1 MRTVLFHPP
10 DKHTH
15 THDAMVGV
23 PGASRLMM
31 LMSPSTVPA
40 ARRWETLGFGLN
52 WTERTGAVCRSM
64 CASWACS
71 PAPVGWREG
80 RGREDGVRRG
90 ARAIGGFWGEAWDTT
105 GAVVAAPL
113 SSSPSRRA
121 PASHTETTPSDMPP
135 TMRPCDAA
143 AAPPEPRLVTWPQ
156 AKDEKRVRV
165 LTLRVCEEGERG

>member
-1 MRTVLFHPP
+1 MRVVPGDPSCYTPP
-10 DKHTH
+10 DTHTH

-80 RGREDGVRRG
+80 WGREDGVRRG
-90 ARAIGGFWGEAWDTT
+90 ARAIGGLGRGVGHHRGGGRPSPLLTLEEGARVPHGDDAVGHAAHDEAVRRGGRAA
-105 GAVVAAPL
+105 GAAARHLAPGQG
-113 SSSPSRRA
+113 REARA
-121 PASHTETTPSDMPP
+121 
-135 TMRPCDAA
+135 RLDAA
-143 AAPPEPRLVTWPQ
+143 CV
-156 AKDEKRVRV
+156 
-165 LTLRVCEEGERG
+165 